1 MKQWLFL
8 EVPKRIFRC
17 VATASLG
24 GTVAPTGG
32 HTRTPLVISQ
42 VFSDGGA
49 EDPATGD
56 SAKFERTEGVPTGAV
71 GNLVPHPELHLGGT
85 FFFSAFFFLW
95 ESLGEGGLEGIFHAH
110 HWIRVCSCCCCIS
123 LLVSLQQMG
132 CSYAASNFMMFTYTI
147 YDVYIYDIWS
157 HSALKK
163 SEQRIVTCW
172 GRRMR
177 RDAWRHGQV

>member
-85 FFFSAFFFLW
+85 FFFSAFFFYGNHS
-95 ESLGEGGLEGIFHAH
+95 ERGGWREYFMHTIGSEYVLVAVAS
-110 HWIRVCSCCCCIS
+110 VCWF
-123 LLVSLQQMG
+123 LYNRWG
-132 CSYAASNFMMFTYTI
+132 
-147 YDVYIYDIWS
+147 
-157 HSALKK
+157 ALMLHL
-163 SEQRIVTCW
+163 IL
-172 GRRMR
+172 
-177 RDAWRHGQV
+177 

>member
-85 FFFSAFFFLW
+85 FFFSAFFFFMGITRRGGVGGNISCT
-95 ESLGEGGLEGIFHAH
+95 SLDQSMFLLLLHQSVGFSTTDGVLL
-110 HWIRVCSCCCCIS
+110 CCI
-123 LLVSLQQMG
+123 
-132 CSYAASNFMMFTYTI
+132 
-147 YDVYIYDIWS
+147 
-157 HSALKK
+157 
-163 SEQRIVTCW
+163 
-172 GRRMR
+172 
-177 RDAWRHGQV
+177 